1 MGDMR
6 KSGWRRTLA
15 MLALL
20 PVFATAAPVDTDHLT
35 VELVAESTALAPGK
49 PAWLALRL
57 KHDPHWH
64 TYWTNPG
71 DSGLATKFAWRA
83 PAGYAIGDIAWPAPA
98 RLRVGELHNFGYD
111 DEMLLPVQVAVPA
124 DAKPGERAAFALDA
138 NWLVCEEEC
147 IPGKASLALE
157 LPIDAAPQPDPR
169 WQSLFAAAHAAQPRA
184 ATWTG
189 AATAHGDAVEIRL
202 TGADLPPLDALDL
215 FAVPE
220 QVLANTAPT
229 FTRDG
234 DALVAKA
241 ARSEYFSKVPETLDL
256 VVVSRADG
264 VRAWRTQVAWRDTGA
279 AAPVV
284 AATATP
290 PAPSFDG
297 GLAFAL
303 VFALLG
309 GVLLNLMPCVFPV
322 LSLKAL
328 GLAEG
333 AHDRAAAR
341 RDALA
346 YLAGAV
352 AGFVALA
359 AVLLALRG
367 AGQGLGWGFQLQSP
381 TLVAA
386 LVYLMLAM
394 GLSLSGVFVVG
405 ARLAG
410 TGQRLTEGGGV
421 RAAFFT
427 GVLACIV
434 ASPCTAPFMGPALG
448 YALTQ
453 PAWAAL
459 AVFAALGVGLALPVA
474 LLGFVPVLAHWLPK
488 PGAWMETLKQVLA
501 FPLYLT
507 AVWLFWVLMRQV
519 GPDGA
524 ALVLAGAVVL
534 IGALVWYGRAQF
546 GAPLWWRHVAIA
558 ALVLVALAPLAGLAP
573 QTDARAESAGATW
586 QAWNV
591 ERLDA
596 LRKEGRPVLV
606 NMTAAWCIT
615 CLANERVALSS
626 DAFRDALKTSDAQYL
641 KGDWTSQD
649 AAITQYLAGFGRSGV
664 PLYVVYPR
672 GGGEPEVLP
681 QILTPGLVADALA
694 RAAAGSVTPA
704 TRSSP

>member
-1 MGDMR
+1 M
-6 KSGWRRTLA
+6 A
-15 MLALL
+15 ALL
-20 PVFATAAPVDTDHLT
+20 SLLPFSAGNAAPVDAEHLT
-35 VELVAESTALAPGK
+35 VELVAESTALAPGDS
-49 PAWLALRL
+49 AWLGLRL

-64 TYWTNPG
+64 TYWINPG
-71 DSGLATKFAWRA
+71 DSGLPTKLAWRV
-83 PAGYAIGDIAWPAPA
+83 PPGYAVDEIAWPAPQ

-111 DEMLLPVQVAVPA
+111 GEMLLPVRVTVPA
-124 DAKPGERAAFALDA
+124 GAQPGERASFALDA

-147 IPGKASLALE
+147 IPGKATLSLD
-157 LPIDAAPQPDPR
+157 LPIAAAPAPDPR
-169 WQSLFAAAHAAQPRA
+169 WQALFAAAHAAQPQA
-184 ATWTG
+184 VDWTG

-202 TGADLPPLDALDL
+202 TGANLPPLEALDA

-220 QVLANTAPT
+220 QVLANTAMT
-229 FTRDG
+229 FARDG
-234 DALVAKA
+234 DALVATA
-241 ARSEYFSKVPETLDL
+241 ARSEYFDKSKMPQTLDL
-256 VVVSRADG
+256 VVVSRAEG
-264 VRAWRTQVAWRDTGA
+264 VRAWRTRVAWREVEKTTA
-279 AAPVV
+279 AAS
-284 AATATP
+284 AP
-290 PAPSFDG
+290 PAPVAPHEG

-303 VFALLG
+303 AFALLG

-333 AHDRAAAR
+333 AHAPGAAR
-341 RDALA
+341 RDGLA
-346 YLAGAV
+346 YLAGTV

-359 AVLLALRG
+359 GVLLVLRG
-367 AGQGLGWGFQLQSP
+367 AGQSLGWGFQLQSP

-386 LVYLMLAM
+386 LMYLMLAM
-394 GLSLSGVFVVG
+394 GLSLSGVYVVG
-405 ARLAG
+405 ARWSG

-427 GVLACIV
+427 GVLACVV

-459 AVFAALGVGLALPVA
+459 AVFAALGVGLALPIVA
-474 LLGFVPVLAHWLPK
+474 LGFVPLLARWLPR

-519 GPDGA
+519 GADAA

-534 IGALVWYGRAQF
+534 VGALVWHGRAQF
-546 GAPLWWRHVAIA
+546 AAPRVLRRVAIA
-558 ALVLVALAPLAGLAP
+558 ALVLVAVVPLADLKP
-573 QTDARAESAGATW
+573 QAATHAGADAAW
-586 QAWNV
+586 QPWDAGK
-591 ERLDA
+591 LDA
-596 LRKEGRPVLV
+596 LRQEGAPVLV

-626 DAFRDALKTSDAQYL
+626 DTFREALRNTGTRYL
-641 KGDWTSQD
+641 KGDWTNQD
-649 AAITQYLAGFGRSGV
+649 AAITTYLAGFGRSGV
-664 PLYVVYPR
+664 PLYVLYPR
-672 GGGEPEVLP
+672 GGGAPEVLP

-694 RAAAGSVTPA
+694 RAAAGPATPA